1 MASHILFPVM
11 GEKRRTHRSFEY
23 LRTFGGGRQDTIH
36 TSGSETEVYTH
47 FVTDILRIGQSNI

>member
-23 LRTFGGGRQDTIH
+23 LRTFGGGRQDTTP
-36 TSGSETEVYTH
+36 TSGSEVYTH
-47 FVTDILRIGQSNI
+47 FVTDILRLGQSNI